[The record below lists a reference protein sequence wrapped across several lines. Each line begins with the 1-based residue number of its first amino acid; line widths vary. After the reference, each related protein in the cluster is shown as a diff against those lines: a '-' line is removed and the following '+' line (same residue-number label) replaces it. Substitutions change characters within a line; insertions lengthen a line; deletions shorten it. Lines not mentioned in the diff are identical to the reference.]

1 MLSISSYNSA
11 FAINLSRAVS
21 KAVSTVHVG
30 ETGLNWGE
38 KTLTLVFARSASL
51 FCRLN
56 SDFSEIETRWGVTL
70 ESDRSVHSHQSSLV
84 DRQGSEKSQLRH
96 AHARAASCR
105 VNNSWQANSSVLT
118 YLSCWSS
125 NCTKSRS
132 RYTPLSSVCRGKR
145 TVQRKKIQVLP

>member
-30 ETGLNWGE
+30 ETGLNWE
-38 KTLTLVFARSASL
+38 KTLTLVFARALRFPFLPSEFGL
-51 FCRLN
+51 FGNRDEMGRN
-56 SDFSEIETRWGVTL
+56 IRIRPF
-70 ESDRSVHSHQSSLV
+70 RSQSSIFIS
-84 DRQGSEKSQLRH
+84 GSTRKRKIST
-96 AHARAASCR
+96 AARPCARASCR
-105 VNNSWQANSSVLT
+105 VNNSWQANSFVLT

-132 RYTPLSSVCRGKR
+132 RYTPRSSVCRGKR